1 MAVEGAKRRARRR
14 WAGLFPPTLSLPRR
28 SEYIRFARD
37 FADID
42 AFLPRERGEEGKR
55 ERILCELSFSFFLAM
70 ARSRSLL
77 VSSEEDV
84 IIDTVLFLGSAADLS
99 PYDNISHCVK
109 MISEM
114 ILNPYEIYTTW
125 HIDASD
131 IFRFP

>member
-1 MAVEGAKRRARRR
+1 MHDGGGRGSSHQRCPFLGDPSTFDSREILRTLT
-14 WAGLFPPTLSLPRR
+14 LFS
-28 SEYIRFARD
+28 
-37 FADID
+37 
-42 AFLPRERGEEGKR
+42 RERGGEEGKR
-55 ERILCELSFSFFLAM
+55 ERILCELSFLFFLAM

-84 IIDTVLFLGSAADLS
+84 IIDTVLSFFGSAADLS

-114 ILNPYEIYTTW
+114 ILNPYEIYTTC